1 MAAGTEPR
9 WKGTLTACA
18 TVSPAALQT
27 AAEKSMPSR
36 TTVEWAVRGI
46 VVAISS
52 AIDASA
58 FATSCCVTGST
69 CVRLAT
75 LEHQRVRVGVT
86 ADEPAGGDD
95 DGRVVLV
102 DEQRPRLRP

>member
-1 MAAGTEPR
+1 EPR
-9 WKGTLTACA
+9 WNGTLTACA

-36 TTVEWAVRGI
+36 TTVECAVRWI

-58 FATSCCVTGST
+58 FATICCVIGSSR
-69 CVRLAT
+69 VLAT
-75 LEHQRVRVGVT
+75 LEHQRVGLLVAT
-86 ADEPAGGDD
+86 DEPPRRDD

-102 DEQRPRLRP
+102 DEERPGLRV

>member
-36 TTVEWAVRGI
+36 TTVECAVRWI

-52 AIDASA
+52 ATDASA
-58 FATSCCVTGST
+58 FATSCCVIGSIR
-69 CVRLAT
+69 VLAT
-75 LEHQRVRVGVT
+75 LEHQGVRLPVARDRPSGR
-86 ADEPAGGDD
+86 DD

-102 DEQRPRLRP
+102 DEQRPRL